1 MSDSFDPR
9 THVAR
14 PDELAGRVIAIT
26 GASSGIGRAVA
37 LACAKFG
44 ATVILIGRNA
54 RKLETVHG
62 EIEAAGGPEP
72 TIAVLDLE
80 KALASDYDQLASAVS
95 ERFGRLDGL
104 LHNAGLLGTLS
115 PIEHYDVPTWCRV
128 MHVNVTA
135 AFALT
140 QVLIP
145 ALKQSQDASVLFT
158 SSSVGRRGRAYWGA
172 YAVSKFATEGFMQ
185 ILASEVENI
194 TSIRV
199 NSLNP
204 GRARTMMRRQAY
216 PAEDINTLPLPETL
230 TGPYIA
236 LLGPASRGITGETF
250 DAQPRLPRNP
260 TAQRGIV
267 GAGAGFERARP
278 DRTIWALDTGTR
290 RSQRVAAR

>member
-9 THVAR
+9 SHNAR
-14 PDELAGRVIAIT
+14 PDELAGRVVAVT

-37 LACAKFG
+37 LACARFG

-54 RKLETVHG
+54 RKLELVHG

-80 KALASDYDQLASAVS
+80 KAVASDYDQLASAVS

-158 SSSVGRRGRAYWGA
+158 SSSVSRHGRAYWGA
-172 YAVSKFATEGFMQ
+172 YAASKFATEGLMQ
-185 ILASEVENI
+185 VLASEVENI

-204 GRARTMMRRQAY
+204 GRTRTMMRRQAY

-236 LLGPASRGITGETF
+236 LLGPASRGITGKTF
-250 DAQPRLPRNP
+250 DAQAP
-260 TAQRGIV
+260 TA
-267 GAGAGFERARP
+267 
-278 DRTIWALDTGTR
+278 
-290 RSQRVAAR
+290 